1 MTKQKGIP
9 KRENTTIIG
18 GFLLKSLHKKRMRE
32 ITLHVDPLSPFP
44 AHPLIQIMDIHSH
57 PSS

>member
-1 MTKQKGIP
+1 MTKQKGRP
-9 KRENTTIIG
+9 TRENTTTLG
-18 GFLLKSLHKKRMRE
+18 GFPLKSLHMKRMRG
-32 ITLHVDPLSPFP
+32 ITLHAYPLSPFP